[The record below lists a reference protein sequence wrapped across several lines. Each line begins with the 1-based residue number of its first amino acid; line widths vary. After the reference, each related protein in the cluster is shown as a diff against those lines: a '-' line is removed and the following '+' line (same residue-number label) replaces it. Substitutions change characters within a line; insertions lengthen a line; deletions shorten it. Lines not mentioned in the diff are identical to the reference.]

1 MGRYIRKTYGEYRFY
16 IEGGS
21 YSIEELEELVKELKE
36 QRRAMKEAVKLSMDE
51 LHRAYLKANKE

>member
-1 MGRYIRKTYGEYRFY
+1 MDRYIRKTYGEYRFR

-36 QRRAMKEAVKLSMDE
+36 QRRVMKEAVRLSMDE

>member
-1 MGRYIRKTYGEYRFY
+1 MDRYIRKTYGEYRFR